1 MRVTPWWVAI
11 GLAALVGCGQQVAQV
26 PSNGEKPDHAEE
38 HAEEH
43 GDEHAEGS
51 EHAGASE
58 GGGEFARM
66 TPEVAANAGIEV
78 GQAGPEKLRES
89 IPLYGVVVANSERT
103 RNVSAR
109 FAGVVRTVA
118 KTIGDQVRAGTPL
131 ATVES
136 NDSLQIY
143 SVTAPIAGVITAR
156 SVNPGEA
163 VSDQSLFT
171 ITDLSSVWVEISA
184 FPREMTKIRPGQ
196 LVQVK
201 STDGGLSGSGRIAL
215 ISAVGTAATQSTSA
229 RVVLDNANRQWTP
242 GLYVSAEVVLSET
255 DVPVAV
261 KSAALQ
267 NLDGKRVVF
276 VQKPEGFEPRM
287 LRIGR
292 TDGEV
297 TEVLEGLTAGERY
310 AVANSFVI
318 KSEIEKAGAE
328 HEH

>member
-1 MRVTPWWVAI
+1 MNTARWWVAM
-11 GLAALVGCGQQVAQV
+11 GLVVLAGCGQQVAQT
-26 PSNGEKPDHAEE
+26 SGDGAKSEHADEHGEKHAEE
-38 HAEEH
+38 SEH
-43 GDEHAEGS
+43 GE
-51 EHAGASE
+51 
-58 GGGEFARM
+58 GGEFARI
-66 TPEVAANAGIEV
+66 TPEAATNAGIEV

-89 IPLYGVVVANSERT
+89 IPLYGVVVANAERT

-118 KTIGDQVRAGTPL
+118 KTVGDQVRAGTPL
-131 ATVES
+131 ATIES
-136 NDSLQIY
+136 NDSLQVY
-143 SVTAPIAGVITAR
+143 PLTAPIAGVITAR

-184 FPREMTKIRPGQ
+184 FPREMAKIHPGQ

-201 STDGGLSGSGRIAL
+201 STDGGLSGSGRIVL
-215 ISAVGTAATQSTSA
+215 VSAVGTAATQSTSV

-242 GLYVSAEVVLSET
+242 GLYVAAEVVLSET

-267 NLDGKRVVF
+267 NLDGNRVVF
-276 VQKPEGFEPRM
+276 VQKPDGFEPRP

-310 AVANSFVI
+310 VVANSFVV